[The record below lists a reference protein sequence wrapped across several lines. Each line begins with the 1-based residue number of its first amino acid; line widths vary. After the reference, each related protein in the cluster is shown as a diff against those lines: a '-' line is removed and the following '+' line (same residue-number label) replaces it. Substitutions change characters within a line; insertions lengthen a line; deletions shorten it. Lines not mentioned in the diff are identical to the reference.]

1 MFASRSALPSPMQKT
16 VTKSPVSCIA
26 CKEKNPLWHCRVFRE
41 KTPTQRTKLVAEHK
55 LCFSCLSGQHLFRKC
70 PQPRK
75 CTKDGCTSTHN
86 TLLHGADRI
95 FPPKNVTN
103 NSRTKAETSANSVTV
118 AETETQTEA
127 SSGMASVSNVKG
139 LLQITEV
146 ELQSNNNTAKVLVLC
161 DPACSH
167 SWISEKVAN
176 KLNVRGPRIRLSV
189 HGINSHQ
196 SVETQMVEV
205 KLRPVHSDGT
215 CESFVIRPYVRKE
228 LNVGDDYIDVNEL
241 KRQYP
246 HLDPI
251 PLTEYRYGEVEMILG
266 QDVFHAIRPL
276 EYFDTDR
283 KDTPIAV
290 RLPLG
295 WVLSGPLPSTSGLF
309 STCFKA
315 VSRSEEDAKL
325 ADQL

>member
-1 MFASRSALPSPMQKT
+1 
-16 VTKSPVSCIA
+16 
-26 CKEKNPLWHCRVFRE
+26 
-41 KTPTQRTKLVAEHK
+41 
-55 LCFSCLSGQHLFRKC
+55 
-70 PQPRK
+70 
-75 CTKDGCTSTHN
+75 
-86 TLLHGADRI
+86 
-95 FPPKNVTN
+95 
-103 NSRTKAETSANSVTV
+103 
-118 AETETQTEA
+118 
-127 SSGMASVSNVKG
+127 
-139 LLQITEV
+139 
-146 ELQSNNNTAKVLVLC
+146 
-161 DPACSH
+161 
-167 SWISEKVAN
+167 
-176 KLNVRGPRIRLSV
+176 
-189 HGINSHQ
+189 
-196 SVETQMVEV
+196 MVEV
-205 KLRPVHSDGT
+205 KLNPVHSDGT
-215 CESFVIRPYVRKE
+215 CESFVVRPYVRKE